1 LTDKG
6 NHQCQDDIID
16 NPDRIGKKPG
26 PQPHQGN
33 GTQGDMQ
40 PVVEEF
46 PEKDF
51 KGMHGQ
57 SHSHIHP
64 SFQDKISHLTRYVKD
79 K

>member
-1 LTDKG
+1 
-6 NHQCQDDIID
+6 
-16 NPDRIGKKPG
+16 
-26 PQPHQGN
+26 
-33 GTQGDMQ
+33 MQ

-51 KGMHGQ
+51 KEMHGR
-57 SHSHIHP
+57 SHSHIFP